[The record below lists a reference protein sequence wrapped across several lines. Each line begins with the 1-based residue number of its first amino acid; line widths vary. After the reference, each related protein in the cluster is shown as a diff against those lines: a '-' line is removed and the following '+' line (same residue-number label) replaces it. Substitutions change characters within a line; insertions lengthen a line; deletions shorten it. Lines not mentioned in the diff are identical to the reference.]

1 LTSSNLVSSATSTR
15 THAICTQYTRAQHE
29 RALPSEGRV
38 IDTEAPVAEAAV
50 RADRVPGARRAIA
63 LLAAATAVLAFSAA
77 LGPSAA
83 EPSLPGNGVFPP
95 YTIEGLESATFGHV
109 LAPSETVVTGLLTLG
124 LALGALGLLTA
135 WRALERGWTPSP
147 RRLLAASLLATA
159 GLCLVPTIGSSD
171 IVSYATYG
179 RMATTG
185 HDPYSTTPETLA
197 RAGDPIALNVQAW
210 LHASSIYGPLATAEQ
225 SLASRI
231 GGRSLRTTVVA
242 LTVFNALAFALT
254 TVLLYA
260 GSLTRAGRRRAMLLW
275 GVNPLLLFELVSAGH
290 VDALSTALVVAG
302 VLALRRS
309 ALAGGLLLGAAIDV
323 KFSLGV
329 VAVGL
334 AVALWR
340 RWRSLVALA
349 IGIAA
354 AVIPAYLLAGPH
366 VFDQADTAS
375 SFVAHANVW
384 QPIAL
389 LAGGPGWRRVV
400 TGLAW
405 CAVVALAVVL
415 LRRQRAFAAAEGDV
429 AVRAASAIAAVLA
442 AYLLMSAYV
451 LPWYDAPLWAM
462 LALLPASALDRV
474 LLVHTGILAVAYLPG
489 NSVALTSPA
498 VRGAQFVVQRI
509 VAPPVLAVLAFLTAR
524 RADVGQAGR

>member
-1 LTSSNLVSSATSTR
+1 M
-15 THAICTQYTRAQHE
+15 RA
-29 RALPSEGRV
+29 S
-38 IDTEAPVAEAAV
+38 PVH
-50 RADRVPGARRAIA
+50 GARRAA
-63 LLAAATAVLAFSAA
+63 TLLVAAIGVLAFSAA

-95 YTIEGLESATFGHV
+95 YTLEGVESSTFGHV
-109 LAPSETVVTGLLTLG
+109 LAPSETVVTALLALS

-135 WRALERGWTPSP
+135 WRAVERGWAPSP
-147 RRLLAASLLATA
+147 RRLLAASLLATV

-185 HDPYSTTPETLA
+185 HDPYATTPETLA

-225 SLASRI
+225 TVASRI
-231 GGRSLRTTVVA
+231 GGRSLRTTVVV
-242 LTVFNALAFALT
+242 LTLLNALGFALT

-290 VDALSTALVVAG
+290 VDAWSTALVVAG

-323 KFSLGV
+323 KISLGV
-329 VAVGL
+329 VAVGFV
-334 AVALWR
+334 VALWR
-340 RWRSLVALA
+340 RWRSLMTLA
-349 IGIAA
+349 IGVAV
-354 AVIPAYLLAGPH
+354 AVIPAYLLSGPH

-375 SFVAHANVW
+375 SFVAHANAW

-389 LAGGPGWRRVV
+389 LVGGPGWRRVV

-405 CAVVALAVVL
+405 GAVVVVAVVL
-415 LRRQRAFAAAEGDV
+415 LRRQRALMAAGLDV
-429 AVRAASAIAAVLA
+429 ALRAASAIAAVLA
-442 AYLLMSAYV
+442 AYLLLSPYV

-462 LALLPASALDRV
+462 LALVPASALDRI
-474 LLVHTGILAVAYLPG
+474 LLAHTGVLAVAYLPG
-489 NSVALTSPA
+489 NSVALTSRV
-498 VRGAQFVVQRI
+498 VRDAQFVVQRLL
-509 VAPPVLAVLAFLTAR
+509 APPVLALLAFLTIR
-524 RADVGQAGR
+524 RPTNTRGAPTKKPPPEAPRERPEGVS